1 MAESRIVDTRYGTGG
16 VPSTAVPAGG
26 SITFTATGV
35 DDIPVKGALSVAE
48 SVAALN
54 PTKNGFLI
62 GQGHIHPRQDFTVTA
77 RTTSATGRSL
87 SITCRP
93 RLDSTFAGRRS
104 S

>member
-1 MAESRIVDTRYGTGG
+1 MLDLFEQVFLLLIDDGTQMARLEG
-16 VPSTAVPAGG
+16 PAQTT
-26 SITFTATGV
+26 SPART
-35 DDIPVKGALSVAE
+35 KGALSVAE

-54 PTKNGFLI
+54 PTKNGFLL

-77 RTTSATGRSL
+77 RTTSAAGRSL